1 MKRKRKFNKESK
13 QTKNQ
18 QQKQQNKGNT
28 LPTQHNFQNNILQ
41 VVYLFLSQ
49 KFVKQA
55 RTIYIVKRGYL
66 LCAISFYCVL

>member
-41 VVYLFLSQ
+41 VV
-49 KFVKQA
+49 
-55 RTIYIVKRGYL
+55 
-66 LCAISFYCVL
+66 